1 MSLPLLNNNQLG
13 ASAPSLLVIIRETH
27 KGFKPMKNIIIGLLM
42 GAAISAAL
50 FGAMVLP
57 IVWLVALAMPMLCGA
72 VLGMF
77 WIGESI

>member
-1 MSLPLLNNNQLG
+1 
-13 ASAPSLLVIIRETH
+13 
-27 KGFKPMKNIIIGLLM
+27 MKNIIIGLTM
-42 GAAISAAL
+42 GATISLAL

-57 IVWLVALAMPMLCGA
+57 IVWLVALGRQMLFGA